1 MFDSP
6 IDKQLKNGTKFQA
19 KYIAVVV
26 RNAMEG
32 FHSKYLSDEQM
43 RELNPIIRNP
53 IYTALYTTHYYR
65 ESANV
70 KAFISQQSSMI
81 PTYWEEPKFIEGFK
95 E

>member
-6 IDKQLKNGTKFQA
+6 IDIEFKKGLQHQA
-19 KYIAVVV
+19 KYVAIVV
-26 RNAMEG
+26 RNAMEE
-32 FHSKYLSDEQM
+32 FHSKSLSDEQIK
-43 RELNPIIRNP
+43 ELNPIIRNP